1 MKVKKSSG
9 RATPAYPTKR
19 QFLSQGMIVGAAAV
33 TLGTVAAGCGGVQ
46 RTMPR
51 TEPVEVI
58 TTGGVLPVEPQADR
72 YVVQSGDT
80 LYGVA
85 KRKLGDGS
93 RWHEIEAANPGVSPR
108 GLKAGRTLT
117 IPDVSAK

>member
-1 MKVKKSSG
+1 MNVKKIG
-9 RATPAYPTKR
+9 CRAAPAYPTKR
-19 QFLSQGMIVGAAAV
+19 QFFSQGMIVGAAAV
-33 TLGTVAAGCGGVQ
+33 TLGTMAAGCSGVQ

-51 TEPVEVI
+51 TEPVEVV
-58 TTGGVLPVEPQADR
+58 TTAGVLPVEPQADR

-85 KRKLGDGS
+85 KRRLGDGT
-93 RWHEIEAANPGVSPR
+93 RWREIEVANPGVSPR
-108 GLKAGRTLT
+108 GLKVGQTLI